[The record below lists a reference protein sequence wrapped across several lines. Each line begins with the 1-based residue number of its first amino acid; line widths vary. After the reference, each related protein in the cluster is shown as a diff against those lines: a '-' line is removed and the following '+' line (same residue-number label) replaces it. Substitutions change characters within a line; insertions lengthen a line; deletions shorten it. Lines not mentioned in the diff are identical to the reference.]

1 MRRTFAR
8 GLAACCLILGATSFS
23 ALSARSIS
31 LDELKVA
38 VEEHPSLQQ
47 AQVSVDA
54 ARADLRETARWN
66 DPVLGLSTTWSE
78 SLEGD
83 YLGQSKEVEL
93 ELDIPFPGRYRNAV
107 AQARARLEASQL
119 EVEDIRREL
128 FSSLAARYWEIARD
142 EAWRQSLDLSR
153 QALAQSLDIAK
164 RRVELGEARPV
175 DLLRLEIE
183 LARLDGELRAGIAE
197 SEARRRNLARWLSLD
212 ADEELRVEAVFEL
225 PGEPLPFKEL
235 LARQERSHPQILAAR
250 SQGLAAEAGLRA
262 ESWGRIPD
270 PSFRISAARES
281 DAETIGLGIAF
292 PLPLW
297 KRNSP
302 SVAAARAEVSA
313 VHHESMRE
321 RLELAEALETARAR
335 LMSDRVIAAT
345 LKTEILPKAAR
356 AAEVLERMYEIG
368 EVGVLEVIE
377 ARRDLMETELEGLDA
392 LLSCHLAHLDLQ
404 TLTGECCHENENH

>member
-1 MRRTFAR
+1 
-8 GLAACCLILGATSFS
+8 
-23 ALSARSIS
+23 
-31 LDELKVA
+31 
-38 VEEHPSLQQ
+38 
-47 AQVSVDA
+47 
-54 ARADLRETARWN
+54 
-66 DPVLGLSTTWSE
+66 
-78 SLEGD
+78 
-83 YLGQSKEVEL
+83 
-93 ELDIPFPGRYRNAV
+93 
-107 AQARARLEASQL
+107 
-119 EVEDIRREL
+119 
-128 FSSLAARYWEIARD
+128 
-142 EAWRQSLDLSR
+142 
-153 QALAQSLDIAK
+153 
-164 RRVELGEARPV
+164 
-175 DLLRLEIE
+175 
-183 LARLDGELRAGIAE
+183 
-197 SEARRRNLARWLSLD
+197 
-212 ADEELRVEAVFEL
+212 VEAVFEL

-250 SQGLAAEAGLRA
+250 SQGLAAESGLRA

-270 PSFRISAARES
+270 PSLRISAARES
-281 DAETIGLGIAF
+281 DAEAFGLGIAF

-302 SVAAARAEVSA
+302 SVAAARAEVFA